1 MDAGKVDSFLVSNG
15 KKFPTEKVGGI
26 REKLLSLNDSK
37 YITLTQVELTLCY
50 LFNVLGSMEAEKIL

>member
-1 MDAGKVDSFLVSNG
+1 MDAGKVDVFLVSNG

-26 REKLLSLNDSK
+26 REKLLSLDDSK

-50 LFNVLGSMEAEKIL
+50 LFNVFGSMEAEKIL

>member
-1 MDAGKVDSFLVSNG
+1 MDAG
-15 KKFPTEKVGGI
+15 KVGGI
-26 REKLLSLNDSK
+26 REKLLSLDDSK

>member
-1 MDAGKVDSFLVSNG
+1 MDAGKVDVFLVSNG
-15 KKFPTEKVGGI
+15 KKFPAEKVGVI
-26 REKLLSLNDSK
+26 REKLLSLDDSK